1 MLHRWLYE
9 IIVCWFDELA
19 ILRKNVYD
27 CSAPIGDVTLDT
39 SSQTNIVRSKDK
51 YFQVHN
57 FSKPLF
63 KDGMNAFEDN
73 NWGCLN
79 PLHYISSLV
88 SCKVVC
94 GNQTV
99 LSLEQF
105 IDFFVGHVEVECTRM
120 VEVVQVCEI
129 MIFFPKIVRLVSLTI
144 ILCRRSPVKRWR
156 CCPRNA
162 LRFFCKVTSC
172 RLQCR
177 LSRL

>member
-1 MLHRWLYE
+1 MLHRRLYE

-27 CSAPIGDVTLDT
+27 RSAPIGDVTLDT
-39 SSQTNIVRSKDK
+39 SGQANIVRSKDK
-51 YFQVHN
+51 YFQVHHI
-57 FSKPLF
+57 SKPLL

-73 NWGCLN
+73 NWGCFN
-79 PLHYISSLV
+79 PLHYIGSLV

-105 IDFFVGHVEVECTRM
+105 INFFVGHVEVECTR
-120 VEVVQVCEI
+120 VIEIVQVSEV
-129 MIFFPKIVRLVSLTI
+129 MIFFPTIVRLVSLTI
-144 ILCRRSPVKRWR
+144 ILCRRSRVKRWR
-156 CCPRNA
+156 CCPRSA
-162 LRFFCKVTSC
+162 LRFSCKVTSS
-172 RLQCR
+172 RLQFR